1 MDKNRKHEEYIAVQS
16 TNCSTSDETSI
27 CAIDIE
33 FIDKPTKAL
42 LHQQSR
48 FLYILKGK
56 GKILIQGNVLELNKG
71 ALIAILPWQYSE
83 IIEVEEPLKY
93 YLIIYKFDII
103 NNIIKKLFNVLNE
116 DVDLINTI
124 STNNIVYCNQD
135 TALLVEDICEKINKE
150 IGVKSANISKSDND
164 NLSPIFLNS
173 LIIELLVIFYRA
185 IDKKEKNKVQKNV
198 PYKIE
203 IFQYIYKHLSEK
215 VTLKQLSNIF
225 YMSESAISKYI
236 YDTVGFSYSELIA
249 EMRVAKTINFLLY
262 TDLTLEEV
270 AKILGYVDASHVSK
284 IFSTKV
290 GIKAK
295 DYRKT
300 YSKIN
305 EICRIKRSKKPY
317 QIISY
322 IFNRYNEDITVNSV
336 AEHFNITVVELN
348 QILKYQ
354 VEKSFEDFL
363 NFIRINQACELLLNT
378 GNLISDIAYEVGFN
392 NTKTFTRNFHKYQ
405 NMSPSDFRK
414 KTELQKKLI

>member
-16 TNCSTSDETSI
+16 TNCQTFDETSI

-48 FLYILKGK
+48 FLYILEGK
-56 GKILIQGNVLELNKG
+56 GKILIQGNVFNLNKG

-83 IIEVEEPLKY
+83 IIEVEEPLRY
-93 YLIIYKFDII
+93 YLIVYKFDII
-103 NNIIKKLFNVLNE
+103 NSIIKKLFNVLNE
-116 DVDLINTI
+116 DVDLINAI
-124 STNNIVYCNQD
+124 STNNAVYCDQD
-135 TALLVEDICEKINKE
+135 TAMLVENICRKISKE

-173 LIIELLVIFYRA
+173 LIIEILVTFYRA
-185 IDKKEKNKVQKNV
+185 IDKKEKNKIQENV
-198 PYKIE
+198 PCKIE
-203 IFQYIYKHLSEK
+203 IFQYIYMHLSEK

-284 IFSTKV
+284 IFSRKV

-305 EICRIKRSKKPY
+305 EICKIKRSKKPY

-336 AEHFNITVVELN
+336 AENFNITVVELN

-363 NFIRINQACELLLNT
+363 NSIRINQACELLLNT
-378 GNLISDIAYEVGFN
+378 GNLVSDIAYEVGFN
-392 NTKTFTRNFHKYQ
+392 NTKTFTRNFYKYQ
-405 NMSPSDFRK
+405 KMTPSDFRR
-414 KTELQKKLI
+414 KTELQKS

>member
-354 VEKSFEDFL
+354 VEKSFEVFL